1 MRLSSTLPAGVSA
14 LFFDSAARLR
24 RLEADLATA
33 LEELGFHEA
42 VLPIV
47 DYFAPYEPLL
57 QPAVRSELYRFA
69 DRDGELLA
77 LRSDFTPL
85 LARLLAPHL
94 SALELPLRLFY
105 RGDVVRCPQRGARDE
120 VEQYQIGGE
129 LLGSEGSGAALER
142 EAALAFARLV
152 ALATGGR
159 AHLVLGLAGALDEL
173 LLQAAGA
180 ERAPEL
186 AQAIARRERS
196 AARQGPAGSAASGA
210 PIGAAI
216 AEIIDEGVPRDSQRL
231 GERAAAALETLKSLR
246 AELTLRE
253 PEIGVT
259 IDLAEFADF
268 ASFSRDAGARDFRP
282 YYDGLVM
289 RAYLPGRARP
299 VASGGRYDALFRKL
313 GAAVSAVGFSL
324 RLDALVEL
332 PALEARR

>member
-33 LEELGFHEA
+33 LEERGFHEA

-105 RGDVVRCPQRGARDE
+105 RGDVVRCPQRGARGE

-142 EAALAFARLV
+142 EAALTFARLV

-173 LLQAAGA
+173 LLQAAGS

-196 AARQGPAGSAASGA
+196 AARQGPAGNAAS
-210 PIGAAI
+210 GAAI
-216 AEIIDEGVPRDSQRL
+216 AEIIDEGVPRESQRL
-231 GERAAAALETLKSLR
+231 GERGAAALETLQSLR
-246 AELTLRE
+246 AELARRE
-253 PEIGVT
+253 PQIGVT

>member
-14 LFFDSAARLR
+14 LFFESAARLR
-24 RLEADLATA
+24 RLEADLATV
-33 LEELGFHEA
+33 LEERGFREA

-94 SALELPLRLFY
+94 AALELPLRLFY
-105 RGDVVRCPQRGARDE
+105 RGDVVRCPERGARGE

-129 LLGSEGSGAALER
+129 LLGAEGSGPELER
-142 EAALAFARLV
+142 EAALVFAHLV

-173 LLQAAGA
+173 LLSAAGA

-196 AARQGPAGSAASGA
+196 AARQGSARSTAS
-210 PIGAAI
+210 GAAI
-216 AEIIDEGVPRDSQRL
+216 AEIIDEGVPRDSRRL
-231 GERAAAALETLKSLR
+231 GQRGAAALENLRALR
-246 AELTLRE
+246 AELARRE
-253 PEIGVT
+253 PEIEVT

-268 ASFSRDAGARDFRP
+268 ADLSRDAGARDFRP

-324 RLDALVEL
+324 QLDALAEL